1 MRRGVIAR
9 AVIGTS
15 ALTLAVAA
23 AAQKAPEVQDI
34 RPIPAVPGES
44 YLVTLDP
51 EQGYIIGGDGMK
63 YAAQTFSFDLM
74 DKENLSC
81 SYVTEIPA
89 SYRHW
94 REEPA
99 YAKAPRPG
107 WRMVQSYPGQADNII
122 NNCSFYQTVKNAGK
136 YEVTF
141 VASTPNAS
149 GKLRVYFA
157 NPNDTGMG
165 DVSTAFLINA
175 RPVDA
180 AVLSGPASRGR
191 PIFAA
196 ELPPG
201 GREWVD
207 AKPQAL
213 RKFYS
218 ALLRDGEYNAVANFA
233 KLGKAAMAAGEYMTA
248 EWAFDQALDRIEA
261 IYANDQAAK
270 AARSKFSTESI
281 KDFKGDPYERAMAY
295 YYRGLL
301 YLRTGDYGNARASF
315 VSAEYQD
322 TVSEAEEF
330 QSDFAV
336 MNFLAGWSARCMGS
350 DALATE
356 SFAAA
361 AKIDAKLGEP
371 AAGLTALHIAETGMG
386 PVKLMRGSGGQMVG
400 LVRSVDYTPEDTQ
413 PTLGAVK
420 LARAADINFQATTRG
435 GRKFDA
441 IMNGKVAFKDTM
453 GTVSDI
459 AMTATSLLADQL
471 GPAGSLLGMLGA
483 FGSGAASNAT
493 KTQVDVRYWDTLP
506 DMIFVAADR
515 GAAKASAA
523 PKAAA
528 KAKGKAKGKG
538 AAKAAPEPV
547 AAKAAVGGPTFPGG
561 AAPAVTM
568 VSTGGQRCSL
578 AWAADRSPVDARAG
592 VPGTPQTAPQM
603 RAKKAEAD
611 ARDKAFRRALMAGE
625 I

>member
-1 MRRGVIAR
+1 MRTSVIAR
-9 AVIGTS
+9 AMIGTT
-15 ALTLAVAA
+15 ALTLAAA
-23 AAQKAPEVQDI
+23 ATAQKTVEIQDI
-34 RPIPAVPGES
+34 KPIPAVPGES

-51 EQGYIIGGDGMK
+51 ERGYIIGADGQK
-63 YAAQTFSFDLM
+63 YAARTFSFELM
-74 DKENLSC
+74 DKENLNC
-81 SYVTEIPA
+81 AYVTEIPA
-89 SYRHW
+89 SHRQYR
-94 REEPA
+94 EDPT
-99 YAKAPRPG
+99 YTKAPRPG
-107 WRMVQSYPGQADNII
+107 WRMTPGYPGQTDNVI
-122 NNCSFYQTVKNAGK
+122 NNCSFFQTVKNAGK

-141 VASTPNAS
+141 VAAS
-149 GKLRVYFA
+149 AGAKGALRVYFS
-157 NPNDTGMG
+157 NPNDTIAG
-165 DVSTAFLINA
+165 DTSVAFLSNA
-175 RPVDA
+175 RAVDA
-180 AVLSGPASRGR
+180 AVLAGPASRGR

-196 ELPPG
+196 ELPAG

-207 AKPQAL
+207 SKPQPL

-233 KLGKAAMAAGEYMTA
+233 KLGQAAIAAGEYTTA

-261 IYANDQAAK
+261 IYANDEAAK
-270 AARSKFSTESI
+270 AARSKFSTEGI

-322 TVSEAEEF
+322 TLSEAEEF

-361 AKIDAKLGEP
+361 AKIDPKLAEP
-371 AAGLTALHIAETGMG
+371 AAGLNTLHIVETGMG

-400 LVRSVDYTPEDTQ
+400 LVRSVDFTPEDAK
-413 PTLGAVK
+413 PTVRGVQ

-453 GTVSDI
+453 GTISDV
-459 AMTATSLLADQL
+459 AMTATSMLADQL
-471 GPAGSLLGMLGA
+471 GPVGSLVGLFGSL
-483 FGSGAASNAT
+483 GSGALSDAT

-506 DMIFVAADR
+506 DTIFLGADKAA
-515 GAAKASAA
+515 GKAA
-523 PKAAA
+523 PA
-528 KAKGKAKGKG
+528 KPTAKSAAKGKG
-538 AAKAAPEPV
+538 AAKGKPAAPEPV
-547 AAKAAVGGPTFPGG
+547 APAGASVPLFAGGS
-561 AAPAVTM
+561 APAVTM
-568 VSTGGQRCSL
+568 SSTGNQRCTMT
-578 AWAADRSPVDARAG
+578 WAAERSPIDAKAG
-592 VPGTPQTAPQM
+592 IPGTPQAAPQM
-603 RAKKAEAD
+603 RAKKQEAG
-611 ARDKAFRRALMAGE
+611 ARDKAFQKALMAGE